1 MSELPLFAA
10 HAADP
15 LWYKDAVIYELHVR
29 AFFDSTADGLG
40 DFRGLAQKLDY
51 LEDLGITAIWL
62 LPFYPSPWKDDGY
75 DIADYA
81 RIHPAYGSMR
91 DFREFLREAHRRGL
105 RVITE
110 LVINHTSDQHPWF
123 QRARHAPPGSQSRD
137 FYVWSDSPDRYR
149 EARIIFKDFEASN
162 WTWDPEAE
170 AYYWHRFFSH
180 QPDLNFDNPAVHQS
194 VFRTLDYWFKMGI
207 DGLRLDAIPYL
218 YEREGTNCENLP
230 ETHVFLKKLRAHID
244 ARFPGRM
251 LLAEANQWPEETV
264 PYFGS
269 GDECH
274 MAFHFPVMPR
284 LFMAIRME
292 DRFPVI
298 DILKQTPPIPPN
310 CQWATF
316 LRNHDE
322 LTLEMVT
329 DEERD
334 YMYRVYARDP
344 KARINLG
351 IRRRLAPLLGNDRR
365 TIELMNGLLFSLPGT
380 PVIYYGDEIG
390 MGDNIYLGDR
400 NGVRTPMQWS
410 GDRNAGFSRAN
421 PQQLYLP
428 AIIDP
433 EYHFGTV
440 NVEAQQANP
449 NSLLWWMKR
458 VIALRK
464 RYQAFGRGSIE
475 FLYPDNRKVLA
486 FLRRYRDED
495 ILVVANLSRLVQFV
509 DLDLRDFKGSVPIE
523 LMGSTEFPALGDHPF
538 FLTLGPHAFYWFSLE
553 PVAGRGPEHVVGTQ
567 PRTIAATSLADLL
580 QGGAHAALE
589 RELRGY
595 LVHQR
600 WFRGK
605 ARKLRSVAIVEVI
618 PLTPHANDP
627 HIAFVRVDYVEG
639 DAETY
644 VLPLA
649 LAPAGERDTQ
659 DVVCGVVLRGSE
671 PTRCLVDAVSQPEFA
686 RIVLEVIRSRRR
698 LPGSAG
704 ALQGTTTRALRE
716 LQQGNPPLEPSLADA
731 DQTNTSIAF
740 GSTFVLKLYRKLEE
754 GVGLDMEIGEFL
766 TARGFPHSPAV
777 AGALD
782 YRQGD
787 DFQTVAVLHAYARNE
802 GDAWQY
808 TLDSVSVFFERAATT
823 AQQAAP
829 VDTTT
834 KGLLRLARA
843 PDTQARES
851 IGAYIHDAALMGR
864 RTAELHNALGAQTE
878 DPAFAPEP
886 FTGFYQRSLY
896 QTMRNLSGRVLQ
908 QLEKR
913 VEHLQAEARQIAL
926 HVLSLSDDVLQR
938 LRAIISQPIAAT
950 RIRCHGDYH
959 LGQLLYTGRDFVVTD
974 FEGEPL
980 HPLSERRMK
989 RTPLRDVAGML
1000 RSFHYAAHAPL
1011 VVRTERQA
1019 LRHEDLQL
1027 LESWAELWYVQVG
1040 SAFLDSYLAT
1050 IDPRLL
1056 PSDVEQQRILLDC
1069 YLLEKAVYEIG
1080 YELNN
1085 RPEWLIVPLRGV
1097 LDLLQA
1103 G

>member
-1 MSELPLFAA
+1 MTELPLFAA
-10 HAADP
+10 DAADP
-15 LWYKDAVIYELHVR
+15 LWYKDAVVYELHVR
-29 AFFDSTADGLG
+29 AFFDSTADGVG
-40 DFRGLAQKLDY
+40 DFHGLAQKLDY

-62 LPFYPSPWKDDGY
+62 LPFYPSPLKDDGY
-75 DIADYA
+75 DIADYT
-81 RIHPAYGSMR
+81 RIHPAYGGMR

-123 QRARHAPPGSQSRD
+123 QRARHAAPDSQARD
-137 FYVWSDSPDRYR
+137 FYVWSDTPDRYR
-149 EARIIFKDFEASN
+149 DARIIFKDFEASN
-162 WTWDPEAE
+162 WTWDPDAG
-170 AYYWHRFFSH
+170 AYYWHRFFAH
-180 QPDLNFDNPAVHQS
+180 QPDLNFANPAVHQA
-194 VFRTLDYWFKMGI
+194 VFRTLDFWFKLGI

-230 ETHVFLKKLRAHID
+230 ETHVFLKRLRAHID
-244 ARFPGRM
+244 AGFPGRM

-264 PYFGS
+264 PYFGQ

-292 DRFPVI
+292 DRFPII
-298 DILKQTPPIPPN
+298 DILKQTPAIPAN

-464 RYQAFGRGSIE
+464 RYQAFGRGTIE

-486 FLRRYRDED
+486 FLRRYRNED

-509 DLDLRDFKGSVPIE
+509 DLDLREFKGCMPIE
-523 LMGSTEFPALGDHPF
+523 LMGSTEFPALAEQPF
-538 FLTLGPHAFYWFSLE
+538 FLTLGPHAFYWFALE
-553 PVAGRGPEHVVGTQ
+553 PAAGPAPIRVADTQ
-567 PRTIAATSLADLL
+567 PRTIAAVSLADLL

-595 LVHQR
+595 LVRQR

-618 PLTPHANDP
+618 ALTPHANDP

-649 LAPAGERDTQ
+649 LVATEERSPDN
-659 DVVCGVVLRGSE
+659 VVCGVLLRGNE
-671 PTRCLVDAVSQPEFA
+671 PPRCLVDAVTQPEFS
-686 RIVLEVIRSRRR
+686 RLMLDVIRSRRR
-698 LPGSAG
+698 LVATAG

-716 LQQGNPPLEPSLADA
+716 LQQGDPSLEPNLSDS

-740 GSTFVLKLYRKLEE
+740 GTTFVLKLYRKLEE

-782 YRQGD
+782 FRRGD
-787 DFQTVAVLHAYARNE
+787 DIQTVAVLHAYARNE

-808 TLDSVSVFFERAATT
+808 TLDNVGVFFERAATT
-823 AQQAAP
+823 ARVAP
-829 VDTTT
+829 AVVTTT
-834 KGLLRLARA
+834 SGLLRLARQPVTA
-843 PDTQARES
+843 AREA
-851 IGAYIHDAALMGR
+851 IGAYINDAALIGR
-864 RTAELHNALGAQTE
+864 RTAELHNTLGSETE
-878 DPAFAPEP
+878 DPAFAAEP

-896 QTMRNLSGRVLQ
+896 QTMRNLAGRVLQ
-908 QLEKR
+908 QLDKR
-913 VEHLQAEARQIAL
+913 APLLPMDAQAAARL
-926 HVLSLSDDVLQR
+926 VLAASDAILQR

-1019 LRHEDLQL
+1019 LRNEDLQL
-1027 LESWAELWYVQVG
+1027 LESWAGLWYEQVA
-1040 SAFLDSYLAT
+1040 SAFLESYLAT
-1050 IDPRLL
+1050 LAPRLL
-1056 PSDVEQQRILLDC
+1056 PSDAEQQRILLDC

-1085 RPEWLIVPLRGV
+1085 RPAWLIVPLRGV
-1097 LDLLQA
+1097 LDLMQA
-1103 G
+1103 D